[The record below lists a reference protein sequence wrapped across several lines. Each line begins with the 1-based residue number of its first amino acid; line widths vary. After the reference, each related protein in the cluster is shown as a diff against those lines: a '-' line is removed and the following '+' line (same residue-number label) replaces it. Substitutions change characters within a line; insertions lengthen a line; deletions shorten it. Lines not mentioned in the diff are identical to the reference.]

1 MKSKVLQNILIS
13 YSRVNKRLDCN
24 IKVTDMSHPVTP
36 MYQCDK
42 PPPDENDLNLIII
55 NIQNLK
61 KTFQFN
67 YFDNTELISFSSAS

>member
-13 YSRVNKRLDCN
+13 YSRVNKRLQCN

-42 PPPDENDLNLIII
+42 PPPDENDFNLIII

-61 KTFQFN
+61 ETFQFN

>member
-1 MKSKVLQNILIS
+1 MLRKKSKVLQNILIC

-42 PPPDENDLNLIII
+42 PPPDENDFNLIII
-55 NIQNLK
+55 NIENLK
-61 KTFQFN
+61 VTFQFN
-67 YFDNTELISFSSAS
+67 YFDNFELSLF

>member
-1 MKSKVLQNILIS
+1 
-13 YSRVNKRLDCN
+13 
-24 IKVTDMSHPVTP
+24 MSHPVTP

-61 KTFQFN
+61 VTFQFN
-67 YFDNTELISFSSAS
+67 YFDNTELISFSSASWLNVGWIPGFLGLLTK